1 MSLARSL
8 VELHG
13 GELTGASPGPGHG
26 STFTVRL
33 PLRGGTEDSL
43 EPQEDRGSAAIQP
56 LRILVVDDN
65 RDVADSTAMLLR
77 QGGHEVHVVYDGAEA
92 IRSAREQPPAVVLLD
107 VGMPGL
113 NGYEVARRM
122 RALPELAGTWLV
134 ALTGWGLEQD
144 RRRCEAAGFD
154 HHLVK
159 PVVAGEL
166 EQLLRACAAAPRPP
180 ADQAHGLSQPASG

>member
-1 MSLARSL
+1 
-8 VELHG
+8 
-13 GELTGASPGPGHG
+13 
-26 STFTVRL
+26 
-33 PLRGGTEDSL
+33 
-43 EPQEDRGSAAIQP
+43 
-56 LRILVVDDN
+56 
-65 RDVADSTAMLLR
+65 
-77 QGGHEVHVVYDGAEA
+77 
-92 IRSAREQPPAVVLLD
+92 
-107 VGMPGL
+107 
-113 NGYEVARRM
+113 M

-180 ADQAHGLSQPASG
+180 ADKARGLSQPASG